1 MLAVLAA
8 LAALLVLPLA
18 LAPRAEAFVYWTNS
32 STNAIGR
39 ANLDGTG
46 VDERFIGGTE
56 LPGAV
61 AVDGRYIYWGGYGQ
75 VAHPTEEQGAAIARA
90 RLDGTKV
97 DWTFIPNATNGPQES
112 IRQIAVDDDHIY
124 WTEVFS
130 HAGVTPAG
138 SISRA
143 NLDGTGVERQFITGF
158 AEGAVPTG
166 LAVDAN
172 HIYWSQSGGIY
183 PSSTQT
189 PAIGRANLDGTG
201 VERAFI
207 PFPSGSYPGAVEV
220 DDSYIYWINSRPDPL
235 SGETIGRANLD
246 GSGVDQSFIDGFGAH
261 TNFPFDLALDAGHL
275 YWADLGRPGVH
286 RHDRPRGP
294 RRRGR
299 RSGLHHP
306 GAARLPGG
314 RRRQLQLGQAEEGQR
329 QGNGKAD
336 RWRCPPP
343 AGSRWR
349 RRRRSTAAEVR
360 AEAAGKVQLSIK
372 PQGRAK
378 KKLAQ
383 KGKVKVGGRGHL
395 HPRRRRAGDAD
406 DDLEAGQAQLTPT
419 VAALPGRVLAMPEAG
434 FEPATRG
441 L

>member
-1 MLAVLAA
+1 MTSARAGIPQSRTHGILVLALLAA
-8 LAALLVLPLA
+8 LVVLPLA
-18 LAPRAEAFVYWTNS
+18 LSPRAEAFVYWTNS

-61 AVDGRYIYWGGYGQ
+61 AVDGHYIYWAGYGQ

-97 DWTFIPNATNGPQES
+97 DWTFIPNATNGPQVG

-220 DDSYIYWINSRPDPL
+220 DDSYVYWINSRPDAF
-235 SGETIGRANLD
+235 SSETIGRANLD

-261 TNFPFDLALDAGHL
+261 TNFPFDLAVDAGHL
-275 YWADLGRPGVH
+275 YWVDLGVQEFSGMIGRAGLDGANVDEGFITPAQRASPVGVAVNFSLGKLKK
-286 RHDRPRGP
+286 DKERGTAKLTVEVP
-294 RRRGR
+294 A
-299 RSGLHHP
+299 SGAIALAETKKLK
-306 GAARLPGG
+306 GA
-314 RRRQLQLGQAEEGQR
+314 EI
-329 QGNGKAD
+329 
-336 RWRCPPP
+336 
-343 AGSRWR
+343 
-349 RRRRSTAAEVR
+349 R
-360 AEAAGKVQLSIK
+360 AEAAGEVQLSIK

-378 KKLAQ
+378 KKLTQ
-383 KGKVKVGGRGHL
+383 KGKVKVQAEVTYTLDGG
-395 HPRRRRAGDAD
+395 
-406 DDLEAGQAQLTPT
+406 E
-419 VAALPGRVLAMPEAG
+419 PEIQ
-434 FEPATRG
+434 TTTLKLVKRS
-441 L
+441 

>member
-1 MLAVLAA
+1 MLAL
-8 LAALLVLPLA
+8 LGALLVLPLA
-18 LAPRAEAFVYWTNS
+18 LAARAEAFVYWTNS

-97 DWTFIPNATNGPQES
+97 DWTFIPNATTGPQES

-207 PFPSGSYPGAVEV
+207 PFPSGSYPGGVEV

-235 SGETIGRANLD
+235 SWETIGRANLD

-261 TNFPFDLALDAGHL
+261 TNFPFDLAVDAGHL
-275 YWADLGRPGVH
+275 YWADLGVQEFTGTIGRADLDGANVDLGFITPAQRASPEGVAVNFSLGKLKKDKERGTAKLKVEVPASGAIALAETKKVKAQRSAPRPPG
-286 RHDRPRGP
+286 RFSSRSSPRV
-294 RRRGR
+294 
-299 RSGLHHP
+299 
-306 GAARLPGG
+306 
-314 RRRQLQLGQAEEGQR
+314 
-329 QGNGKAD
+329 
-336 RWRCPPP
+336 
-343 AGSRWR
+343 
-349 RRRRSTAAEVR
+349 RRRRS
-360 AEAAGKVQLSIK
+360 
-372 PQGRAK
+372 
-378 KKLAQ
+378 
-383 KGKVKVGGRGHL
+383 
-395 HPRRRRAGDAD
+395 
-406 DDLEAGQAQLTPT
+406 
-419 VAALPGRVLAMPEAG
+419 
-434 FEPATRG
+434 
-441 L
+441 